1 MKRIDEPI
9 TASSILKD
17 ADVNDADDI
26 DDTDAL
32 QIAAS
37 AQVEEVSI
45 FTPSPLLWL
54 PLKFQ
59 VQVKTN

>member
-45 FTPSPLLWL
+45 FTPSPLL
-54 PLKFQ
+54 
-59 VQVKTN
+59 